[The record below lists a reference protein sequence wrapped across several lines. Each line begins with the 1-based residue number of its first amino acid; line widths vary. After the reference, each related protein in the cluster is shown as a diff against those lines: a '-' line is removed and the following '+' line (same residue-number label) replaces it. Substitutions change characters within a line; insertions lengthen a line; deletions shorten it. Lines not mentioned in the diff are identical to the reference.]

1 MNTQLEPAS
10 RQRVPTRTI
19 AVTIGMVLATAAI
32 LLLGW
37 EVRRVLTWIVVA
49 ALLSIILGPVTDLV
63 ERRLHLR
70 RSLATLL
77 VFLLGFVLLVGVIT
91 VFVRPIAKEGPQ
103 FIDRAPAYVADA
115 EAGKGP
121 VGSLIKRYNLAEHVA
136 RNQARLREAG
146 SRLTTPALAAVRSV
160 FATIVGLVTIL
171 VLTFLMVLQGP
182 QLVAS
187 WLAALPEDRQEHVR
201 RVAADCS
208 KAVVGYMTGNL
219 LISVIAGTLTYI
231 VLWIMGV
238 PYKGV
243 VALFV
248 GFADLIPL
256 VGATLGAI
264 VAIGVAALHSLP
276 AALVVLVFFIVYQQA
291 ENHLLQPVI
300 MSRTVQ
306 LSALTVTIAILL
318 GVELLGFLGALLA
331 IPVAGIL
338 HVIGRD
344 LYDGYRGQLKT
355 EPTIGQQQVPMSSPD
370 APDRPNEAPTT
381 LDTSDR
387 TLGRSR

>member
-1 MNTQLEPAS
+1 
-10 RQRVPTRTI
+10 
-19 AVTIGMVLATAAI
+19 VTIGMVLATAAI

-49 ALLSIILGPVTDLV
+49 ALLSVVLGPVVDLA

-70 RSLATLL
+70 RAVATLL
-77 VFLLGFVLLVGVIT
+77 VFLLFLVALAGIVT
-91 VFVRPIAKEGPQ
+91 VFIRPLATEGPE
-103 FIDRAPAYVADA
+103 FIDRLPGYVQDA
-115 EAGKGP
+115 REGRGP
-121 VGSLIKRYNLAEHVA
+121 VGGLVQRYNLDQYLE
-136 RNQARLREAG
+136 RNQDRLRE
-146 SRLTTPALAAVRSV
+146 STNRITQPALGVLRSIFSTV
-160 FATIVGLVTIL
+160 VALVTIF

-182 QLVAS
+182 KLLQS
-187 WLAALPEDRQEHVR
+187 WISALPEDRQERVR

-208 KAVVGYMTGNL
+208 KAVTGYMTGNL
-219 LISVIAGTLTYI
+219 VISAIAGTLTYI

-248 GFADLIPL
+248 AFADLIPL

-264 VAIGVAALHSLP
+264 VAIAVAGLHSLP
-276 AALVVLVFFIVYQQA
+276 AALVVLVFFVVYQQA

-344 LYDGYRGQLKT
+344 LYDGYRGRIKP
-355 EPTIGQQQVPMSSPD
+355 EPTTGTDGIPVSQPRPPEPGVQQPHDVT
-370 APDRPNEAPTT
+370 ATT
-381 LDTSDR
+381 HR
-387 TLGRSR
+387 

>member
-1 MNTQLEPAS
+1 
-10 RQRVPTRTI
+10 
-19 AVTIGMVLATAAI
+19 
-32 LLLGW
+32 
-37 EVRRVLTWIVVA
+37 VLTWIVVA

-77 VFLLGFVLLVGVIT
+77 VFLLGLVLLVGVVT

-103 FIDRAPAYVADA
+103 FIDRAPAYVAA
-115 EAGKGP
+115 AQAGKGP
-121 VGSLIKRYNLAEHVA
+121 VGSLIRRYNVAEYVS

-160 FATIVGLVTIL
+160 FATIIGLVTIL
-171 VLTFLMVLQGP
+171 VLTFLMVLEGP
-182 QLVAS
+182 KLVAS
-187 WLAALPEDRQEHVR
+187 WLAALPDRRREHVR

-208 KAVVGYMTGNL
+208 KAVIGYMTGNL
-219 LISVIAGTLTYI
+219 LISAIAGTLTYI

-291 ENHLLQPVI
+291 ENHLLQPLI

-306 LSALTVTIAILL
+306 LNALTVLVSVLI
-318 GVELLGFLGALLA
+318 GVELFGFLGALLA
-331 IPVAGIL
+331 IPVAGVL
-338 HVIGRD
+338 SVISRD
-344 LYDGYRGQLKT
+344 LYDSYRGQPKP
-355 EPTIGQQQVPMSSPD
+355 EPTIGEDEVPVSSPD
-370 APDRPNEAPTT
+370 APDRSAFDADPAGTI
-381 LDTSDR
+381 R
-387 TLGRSR
+387 GRQT

>member
-1 MNTQLEPAS
+1 M
-10 RQRVPTRTI
+10 
-19 AVTIGMVLATAAI
+19 
-32 LLLGW
+32 
-37 EVRRVLTWIVVA
+37 
-49 ALLSIILGPVTDLV
+49 
-63 ERRLHLR
+63 
-70 RSLATLL
+70 
-77 VFLLGFVLLVGVIT
+77 
-91 VFVRPIAKEGPQ
+91 
-103 FIDRAPAYVADA
+103 
-115 EAGKGP
+115 
-121 VGSLIKRYNLAEHVA
+121 
-136 RNQARLREAG
+136 
-146 SRLTTPALAAVRSV
+146 

-187 WLAALPEDRQEHVR
+187 WLAALPERRQAHVR

-276 AALVVLVFFIVYQQA
+276 AAIVVLVFFIVYQQA
-291 ENHLLQPVI
+291 ENHLLQPLI

-306 LSALTVTIAILL
+306 LSALAVLVSVLL
-318 GVELLGFLGALLA
+318 GVELFGFLGALLA
-331 IPVAGIL
+331 IPVAGVL
-338 HVIGRD
+338 SVISRD
-344 LYDGYRGQLKT
+344 LYDSYRGRAKA
-355 EPTIGQQQVPMSSPD
+355 EPTIGQDQVPVSSPD
-370 APDRPNEAPTT
+370 APDR
-381 LDTSDR
+381 SDHDARPAR
-387 TLGRSR
+387 TIDGRRP